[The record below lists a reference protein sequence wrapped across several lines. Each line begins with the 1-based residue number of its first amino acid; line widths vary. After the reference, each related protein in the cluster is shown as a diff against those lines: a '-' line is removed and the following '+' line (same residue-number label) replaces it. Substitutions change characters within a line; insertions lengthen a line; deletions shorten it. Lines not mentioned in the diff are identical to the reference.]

1 MATCCVIA
9 FAIINID
16 NWICCLAELWAEAN
30 PLPHSE
36 VVGILQQA
44 STIDDRKISLGLDSS
59 QLAGTTSAQKAATG
73 QHLRPGDIIGQGQGY
88 FKLSR
93 GREGDVISADGTTG
107 ATHTPLQLKPS
118 LYLCCMEHLPSVHDI
133 MSVWWTFSGRC
144 LTCWTAAWPGT
155 IMSAELSVAKT

>member
-1 MATCCVIA
+1 MATCFVA
-9 FAIINID
+9 SLAIINI
-16 NWICCLAELWAEAN
+16 NIWIICCLAELWAEAN

-44 STIDDRKISLGLDSS
+44 STINDRKLSLGLDSS
-59 QLAGTTSAQKAATG
+59 QLVGTTSAQKAANR

-107 ATHTPLQLKPS
+107 ATRIPLQLKPS
-118 LYLCCMEHLPSVHDI
+118 WSVCCMKHLPAVHD
-133 MSVWWTFSGRC
+133 MMYVWWTFSGI
-144 LTCWTAAWPGT
+144 LT
-155 IMSAELSVAKT
+155 